1 MSLPPPPP
9 THQMPTDDEGERS
22 AASPPPNNDDM
33 DSGEERQCAA
43 CRRMAVN
50 GYKRRHP
57 DATPEELDEKYP
69 PIAVSRKKTR
79 RQIEAAQKRDG
90 ETTDEYEKRL
100 RRAEKKRQQRAAAK
114 SQTPVPGPSKK
125 ERPKSQ
131 SSAAPK
137 PDTRSAPI
145 LVDATRAP
153 PSPPIDPV
161 LLASEPPPAPPS
173 RRISDFGVG
182 ALGVHPDAPTITWD
196 RVSNESSPTP
206 ARVVLPFVPQ
216 DDINI
221 VQDHA
226 QAVCRHAQESPIL
239 EDTNEHVVFMCAPF
253 PPDAE
258 LNDIIMDHLVHH
270 RGVKLE
276 GFYTPK
282 IVEQLTTEY
291 MATQWNVQPARVVEV
306 HDTVRQ
312 KQHALLPFKK
322 MLHSD
327 FIDGLADPIRNE
339 KILDVP
345 MTHRGAPPPFG
356 MMDDGYD
363 AWNNT
368 SSQYDWPHGL
378 SREQW
383 SDMNWGLLH
392 HACTYTDEHHDADGK
407 MTLIIGEQGSKLWTV
422 TFPNRPLER
431 HVVTDYF
438 DQALQFALP
447 TQQDEC
453 LCVSFTLVLLP
464 GDLYFQPPG
473 AIHAVYTPEPSFTR
487 GASFWSLDTMHQV
500 ELSRRYDRESGMWS
514 TNLDHAPERVYE
526 GLVRMMLALPTNP
539 EKLRYKRSLA
549 AFLLMIIDPAAYIPS
564 HARAYGV
571 MIWIDGPNAEQ
582 QDAIEEQESQAL
594 GRVNRCPWAPEA
606 VRYAKQVAK
615 AIGLPSPKEIA
626 RFLQT
631 GAGLSDPGEKISIA
645 PVLREIL
652 KAQQVEREASER
664 QELNAN
670 RRARPKA
677 NKPNVK
683 KRKKI

>member
-1 MSLPPPPP
+1 MSLPPPLPA
-9 THQMPTDDEGERS
+9 HQMPTNDEGEHS
-22 AASPPPNNDDM
+22 AVSPSPNNNDM
-33 DSGEERQCAA
+33 DSREERQRAV
-43 CRRMAVN
+43 RRQMAVN
-50 GYKRRHP
+50 GYKHRHP
-57 DATPEELDEKYP
+57 DATPEELDEKYL

-79 RQIEAAQKRDG
+79 RQIEAAQKCDG
-90 ETTDEYEKRL
+90 ETTDEYKKRL
-100 RRAEKKRQQRAAAK
+100 WRAEKK

-125 ERPKSQ
+125 ECPKSR
-131 SSAAPK
+131 SSTALK

-145 LVDATRAP
+145 LVDATQAP

-173 RRISDFGVG
+173 CCISDFGVG
-182 ALGVHPDAPTITWD
+182 ALGIHPDAPTITWD
-196 RVSNESSPTP
+196 RVSNESLPTP

-221 VQDHA
+221 VQDM
-226 QAVCRHAQESPIL
+226 PK
-239 EDTNEHVVFMCAPF
+239 
-253 PPDAE
+253 
-258 LNDIIMDHLVHH
+258 LNNVIMDHLVHH
-270 RGVKLE
+270 QGVKLE

-282 IVEQLTTEY
+282 IVEQLMTEY

-306 HDTVRQ
+306 HDTM
-312 KQHALLPFKK
+312 AWPT
-322 MLHSD
+322 
-327 FIDGLADPIRNE
+327 PYENE

-345 MTHRGAPPPFG
+345 MTHRGAPPPFS

-392 HACTYTDEHHDADGK
+392 HACTYTDERHDADGK
-407 MTLIIGEQGSKLWTV
+407 MTLIIREQGSKLWMV
-422 TFPNRPLER
+422 TFPNRPLKC

-447 TQQDEC
+447 TQQDEH

-464 GDLYFQPPG
+464 GDLYFQLPG
-473 AIHAVYTPEPSFTR
+473 AIHAVYTLEPSFTR
-487 GASFWSLDTMHQV
+487 GASFWSLDTMHEV
-500 ELSRRYDRESGMWS
+500 ELSRQYDRESGMWS
-514 TNLDHAPERVYE
+514 MNLDHAPERVYE

-539 EKLRYKRSLA
+539 KKHNLA

-571 MIWIDGPNAEQ
+571 MIQIDGPNAEQ

-606 VRYAKQVAK
+606 VRYTKQVAK

-626 RFLQT
+626 CFLQT
-631 GAGLSDPGEKISIA
+631 GAGLSDLGEKISIA

-652 KAQQVEREASER
+652 KAQQVEREASE
-664 QELNAN
+664 
-670 RRARPKA
+670 
-677 NKPNVK
+677 
-683 KRKKI
+683 

>member
-1 MSLPPPPP
+1 MSPPPPP
-9 THQMPTDDEGERS
+9 PAHQMPTDDEGERS
-22 AASPPPNNDDM
+22 AVSPPPNNDNM
-33 DSGEERQCAA
+33 DSGEERQRAA
-43 CRRMAVN
+43 RRRMAVN

-79 RQIEAAQKRDG
+79 RQIEAAQKRDR
-90 ETTDEYEKRL
+90 ETTDEYEKHL
-100 RRAEKKRQQRAAAK
+100 WRAEKKRQQSAAAK
-114 SQTPVPGPSKK
+114 PQFLVHLKRNVRNPDLPLHRNQTLGP
-125 ERPKSQ
+125 P
-131 SSAAPK
+131 
-137 PDTRSAPI
+137 
-145 LVDATRAP
+145 L
-153 PSPPIDPV
+153 
-161 LLASEPPPAPPS
+161 APPS
-173 RRISDFGVG
+173 RHISDFGVG

-196 RVSNESSPTP
+196 RISNESSPTP

-226 QAVCRHAQESPIL
+226 QAVRRHAEESPIL
-239 EDTNEHVVFMCAPF
+239 EDTNEHVVFMRAPF
-253 PPDAE
+253 LPDAK
-258 LNDIIMDHLVHH
+258 LNDVIMDHLVHH

-322 MLHSD
+322 MLHLD
-327 FIDGLADPIRNE
+327 FIDGLADPIQNE

-368 SSQYDWPHGL
+368 SLQYDWPHGL
-378 SREQW
+378 S
-383 SDMNWGLLH
+383 
-392 HACTYTDEHHDADGK
+392 
-407 MTLIIGEQGSKLWTV
+407 
-422 TFPNRPLER
+422 PLER

-447 TQQDEC
+447 TQQDER

-500 ELSRRYDRESGMWS
+500 ELSRWYDRESGMWL
-514 TNLDHAPERVYE
+514 TNLDHALEQVYE

-539 EKLRYKRSLA
+539 EKH
-549 AFLLMIIDPAAYIPS
+549 PAVYIPS

-571 MIWIDGPNAEQ
+571 MIRIDGPNAEQ

-606 VRYAKQVAK
+606 VQYAKQVAK

-626 RFLQT
+626 CFLQT